1 MKNIRKI
8 FFIIVMTLVFIL
20 IETNIYADVYIDP
33 AYTNAPFLL
42 GGLVGFIIF
51 ILLVISLICLGIA
64 KIVHNENLINKSKKL
79 TKKFLIILAYTMI
92 LRLSWAMITEYAPF
106 NYTNHK
112 LDFDFIMGIIYAFG
126 TNLSL
131 IFRFTK
137 MKKISNIILG
147 VMYGLL
153 LLEFIWCCILIMFFD
168 HSNGQLSEIL
178 WNFYP
183 SFVCDFFPDI
193 YLAIPSF

>member
-8 FFIIVMTLVFIL
+8 FFIIVMTLAFTL
-20 IETNIYADVYIDP
+20 IETNIYADVYIEP
-33 AYTNAPFLL
+33 AYTNKPFIL

-64 KIVHNENLINKSKKL
+64 KKVHNENLANKSKKL
-79 TKKFLIILAYTMI
+79 TKNFLIILAYITI

-106 NYTNHK
+106 NYARHK
-112 LDFDFIMGIIYAFG
+112 IRIDFIMGIIYAFG

-137 MKKISNIILG
+137 MKKASNIILG
-147 VMYGLL
+147 VTYGLL
-153 LLEFIWCCILIMFFD
+153 LLEFIWCCILIMFFN
-168 HSNGQLSEIL
+168 HSNGQLEIL
-178 WNFYP
+178 WHNFYP
-183 SFVCDFFPDI
+183 LFLYEFFPYI
-193 YLAIPSF
+193 ESAIPSF